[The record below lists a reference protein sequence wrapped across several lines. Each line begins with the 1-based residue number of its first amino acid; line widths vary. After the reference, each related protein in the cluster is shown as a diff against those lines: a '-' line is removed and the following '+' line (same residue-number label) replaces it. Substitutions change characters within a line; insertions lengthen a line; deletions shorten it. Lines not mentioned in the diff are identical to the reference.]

1 MKIINVNTHARNE
14 FVDITREIEKI
25 VTSSGL
31 SEGACLVYVPHTTAG
46 VMINENADPDV
57 MHDID
62 DFLRRMVPKSSNFVH
77 MEGNSDAHI
86 KSGLAGPSILVPI
99 SKSSLALGRW
109 QGIYFAEFDG
119 PRHRNVYI
127 TMLRGAVND

>member
-25 VTSSGL
+25 VTSLGL

-62 DFLRRMVPKSSNFVH
+62 DFLRRMVPKSSNFAH

-86 KSGLAGPSILVPI
+86 KSGLTGPSILVPI

>member
-25 VTSSGL
+25 VTSLGL

-62 DFLRRMVPKSSNFVH
+62 DFLRRMVPKSSNFAH

-86 KSGLAGPSILVPI
+86 NGSVPPLNLSVYCLIPILFGLIAASDNRQL
-99 SKSSLALGRW
+99 
-109 QGIYFAEFDG
+109 
-119 PRHRNVYI
+119 
-127 TMLRGAVND
+127 T

>member
-62 DFLRRMVPKSSNFVH
+62 DFLRRMVPKSSNFAH

-119 PRHRNVYI
+119 PRHRSVYI
-127 TMLRGAVND
+127 TILRGAVND